1 MRRML
6 LGMTVIG
13 LALGGGSTRVST
25 QTQPLGFFI
34 TSVGKGDGANLG
46 GLAGADAHCQALAKA
61 AGAGNRT
68 WRAYLSATAAGGQ
81 AAVNAKDRIGA
92 GPWYNAKGVMVAA
105 ERRRSPQRG
114 DDEGGQGELADRE
127 GHGEQRPR
135 RHAEPARHPHRVE
148 HGRHGWQPAPATRR
162 AATGRATRATAAHW
176 SVTTTGRAAAPTPTR
191 GTRPI
196 RRRAAARRT

>member
-6 LGMTVIG
+6 LGVTVIG

-92 GPWYNAKGVMVAA
+92 APGTT
-105 ERRRSPQRG
+105 
-114 DDEGGQGELADRE
+114 
-127 GHGEQRPR
+127 PR
-135 RHAEPARHPHRVE
+135 A
-148 HGRHGWQPAPATRR
+148 
-162 AATGRATRATAAHW
+162 
-176 SVTTTGRAAAPTPTR
+176 
-191 GTRPI
+191 
-196 RRRAAARRT
+196 